1 MPVYNEAAVL
11 PATLARLATL
21 SLPVPWELVIVD
33 DGSTDGGVDGIDSAS
48 VPAAERVRVLRA
60 AKNQGKGAA
69 VRLGLAAADGDILG
83 IQDADLEYDPADI
96 PGLLAPLLA
105 GNADAVFGSRKL
117 GGYRAYSVWYGLG
130 NRVLGIAAGLL
141 FGRLSSD
148 LYTGYKFISRAAYD
162 RLRLTANGFDV
173 EAQIAG
179 QLFRTRARVVE
190 LPISYAGRS
199 REAGKKI
206 RPRDGLLG
214 LVRLVR
220 VRLGG

>member
-33 DGSTDGGVDGIDSAS
+33 DGSTDGGLDGIDSAL
-48 VPAAERVRVLRA
+48 VPTAERVVVLRA
-60 AKNQGKGAA
+60 EVNRGKGAA
-69 VRLGLAAADGDILG
+69 VRRGLAEADGDVLG

-96 PGLLAPLLA
+96 PSLLAPLLA
-105 GNADAVFGSRKL
+105 GTADAVFGSRKL

-130 NRVLGIAAGLL
+130 NRVLGLAAGLL

-162 RLRLTANGFDV
+162 RLRLTADGFDF
-173 EAQIAG
+173 EAQLAG

-206 RPRDGLLG
+206 RPRDGILG